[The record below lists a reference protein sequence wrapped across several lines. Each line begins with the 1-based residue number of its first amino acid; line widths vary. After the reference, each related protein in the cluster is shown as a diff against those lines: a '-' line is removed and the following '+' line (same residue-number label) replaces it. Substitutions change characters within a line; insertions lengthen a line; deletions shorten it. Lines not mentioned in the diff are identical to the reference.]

1 MTRLDFIA
9 LCGELTLD
17 TNLVI
22 RDKKVQAMLI
32 KRKDQELRKYLESK
46 Y

>member
-17 TNLVI
+17 PNLVI

-32 KRKDQELRKYLESK
+32 KRKDKELRKYLESQ

>member
-1 MTRLDFIA
+1 MTKLDFIA
-9 LCGELTLD
+9 LCNELTLD
-17 TNLVI
+17 PDLVLA
-22 RDKKVQAMLI
+22 DNNVQAMLI